1 MPLNVRIDGDVAIL
15 SNFARLMNDPR
26 YVDASRDVDDLLDQG
41 LRQFVIEL
49 AGVHETG
56 ASFLGVLVTITRE
69 IRRGG
74 GEVVLAHLSRGV
86 EKYLAMMQMDEYW
99 DVFTSVDEAV
109 RSLSPPERGSRRNP

>member
-1 MPLNVRIDGDVAIL
+1 MPINMRVDGDVAIL

-26 YVDASRDVDDLLDQG
+26 YVDAARDVGEMLDQG
-41 LRQFVIEL
+41 LRNFVLEL

-74 GEVVLAHLSRGV
+74 GEVVLAHPSRDV
-86 EKYLAMMQMDEYW
+86 EKYLATMQMDEYW
-99 DVFTSVDEAV
+99 DVFASVEAAV
-109 RSLSPPERGSRRNP
+109 RSYRRD